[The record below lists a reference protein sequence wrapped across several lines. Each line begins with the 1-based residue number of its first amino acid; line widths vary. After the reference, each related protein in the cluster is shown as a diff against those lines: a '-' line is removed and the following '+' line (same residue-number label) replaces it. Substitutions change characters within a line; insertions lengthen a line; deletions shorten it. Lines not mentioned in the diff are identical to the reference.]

1 MPSKTP
7 LHFSRPW
14 PSHPIDAM
22 AIPRISFRDL
32 RSVSDVMSSSP
43 LSTLAGLVGCIFIL
57 AHLLRRRTSLNPNIQ
72 HYQWDTSALG
82 SPKKRWM
89 WDSLRLL
96 REGYK
101 QFYGKPW
108 RVWTSEGDHIV
119 LSPAAV
125 NELKMLPDH
134 TLPSSL
140 REFMLPQY
148 TFKPFAPWKLDWVNH
163 VILHD
168 LNKNMTKI
176 FPVMRDEVDVALS
189 IELPISNDWAEIDIS
204 TQILRVICRVSG
216 RAFVG
221 TGLHRNEEWINIS
234 CNYTKDLFLAALK
247 LRAVPS
253 IVRPIL
259 ALFLPDLRRVYQHND
274 RARALVQ
281 PILQQREQNEKACAE
296 YTKPNDTIQWVH
308 DLIPKE
314 DKKDYAYQGAA
325 QLAIT
330 AVSVQSTSKLIVNV
344 LLNLM
349 KYAEY
354 APVLKEEIEAVLAES
369 GGVWTLESMARLE
382 KLDSFMR
389 ESLRFEPPL
398 TATFQRRALK
408 PLKLADGTGIPSG
421 ALVLAPADAI
431 AFDPNF
437 YPDPERFDGL
447 RFYKL
452 RQQADETGNGST
464 AKVQVGSKVRHQFV
478 ATSKTQVQF
487 GLGRHACPGRW
498 FAGHVIKMVVAAVLL
513 DYDLKFRDGEEKRKT
528 FLFQTTNMPDPKT
541 RVLMRM
547 RRKA

>member
-1 MPSKTP
+1 MSVPKIQSRDTQAVFETMLSNP
-7 LHFSRPW
+7 LPTAAAF
-14 PSHPIDAM
+14 IAC
-22 AIPRISFRDL
+22 FL
-32 RSVSDVMSSSP
+32 
-43 LSTLAGLVGCIFIL
+43 IL
-57 AHLLRRRTSLNPNIQ
+57 AQLLRRRASVKSDIQ
-72 HYQWDTSALG
+72 RYQWDTRTFG

-96 REGYK
+96 REGYA
-101 QFYGKPW
+101 QFYDKPW
-108 RVWTSEGDHIV
+108 QVWTSEGDHVV
-119 LSPAAV
+119 LPPACV
-125 NELKMLPDH
+125 DELKMLPDH

-148 TFKPFAPWKLDWVNH
+148 TFRPFAPWKLDWVNH

-168 LNKNMTKI
+168 LNKNMAKI
-176 FPVMRDEVDVALS
+176 FPAMAEEVDIALPL
-189 IELPISNDWAEIDIS
+189 ELPTSTDWTEIDIS
-204 TQILRVICRVSG
+204 TRIVRVICRVSG

-253 IVRPIL
+253 FLRPVL
-259 ALFLPDLRRVYQHND
+259 ALLLPDLRRVYRHND

-281 PILQQREQNEKACAE
+281 PILQQREQDEKTNPGYA
-296 YTKPNDTIQWVH
+296 KPNDTIQWIH
-308 DLIPKE
+308 DLIPEE
-314 DKKDYAYQGAA
+314 DRKDYAYQGAA

-349 KYAEY
+349 KYDEY
-354 APVLKEEIEAVLAES
+354 VPILKEEIETVLAES
-369 GGVWTLESMARLE
+369 GGVWTLESMGRLE

-408 PLKLADGTGIPSG
+408 PLKLLDGTDIPAG
-421 ALVLAPADAI
+421 TLLLAPADAI

-437 YPDPERFDGL
+437 YPQPETFDGL

-452 RQQADETGNGST
+452 RRQADEKGS
-464 AKVQVGSKVRHQFV
+464 ASKVGSKVRHQFV

-498 FAGHVIKMVVAAVLL
+498 FAGHVIKMVVAGVLR
-513 DYDLKFRDGEEKRKT
+513 DYDLKFREGEEKRRT

-541 RVLMRM
+541 RVLMR
-547 RRKA
+547 RRKV